1 MVETRRLGNGMAG
14 LGYQETGS
22 DKGASGTRGQCGTQA
37 GNARARLEP
46 SMLEHDQV
54 LPCAI
59 SRDPAGFVY
68 INLAPASLSSHLP
81 LSYFNKNI
89 LLPRPK
95 RY

>member
-14 LGYQETGS
+14 LGYRVTGS
-22 DKGASGTRGQCGTQA
+22 DKGASGTRGQCGTRA
-37 GNARARLEP
+37 GNVRARLEP
-46 SMLEHDQV
+46 SMLEHDRV

-68 INLAPASLSSHLP
+68 INPAPASSSSHLP
-81 LSYFNKNI
+81 VSYFNENI
-89 LLPRPK
+89 LLLRPK